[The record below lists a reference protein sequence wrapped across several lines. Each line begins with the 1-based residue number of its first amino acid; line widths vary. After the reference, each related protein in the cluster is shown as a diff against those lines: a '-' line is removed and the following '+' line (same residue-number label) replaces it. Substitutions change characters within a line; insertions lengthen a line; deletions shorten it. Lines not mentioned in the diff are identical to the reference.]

1 MICCLMMA
9 ATPVWMGVTNTPTN
23 PGLQGNFYFQ
33 FIFLQFLILST
44 GITALWG
51 MATASGQDSTAS
63 GSDHAVSLEKKE
75 TFAGI
80 TIEELN
86 GHNGSA

>member
-23 PGLQGNFYFQ
+23 PGLQGNFYFH
-33 FIFLQFLILST
+33 FIFLQLMILAAGVT
-44 GITALWG
+44 VLWG
-51 MATASGQDSTAS
+51 MTKAPNQDSTFS
-63 GSDHAVSLEKKE
+63 ESDHAASSEKKE
-75 TFAGI
+75 SYAGI

-86 GHNGSA
+86 GHSGNA